1 LRGKKLASLSFAEN
15 KLPFSFDAMVPENSE
30 GCVEVELVK
39 KWMRGKVYIFVIL
52 MVFMSGCGGSF
63 FIWETEQ
70 DLQDIVNANQLYRL
84 GPHDVVALTV
94 FGEPDLT
101 KEMEVNGIGKISIPL
116 LGELDIGGKTL
127 KEADAL
133 VTAKLKDGYLKD
145 PKVTFSI
152 TRYRNFYVH
161 GEVNHPGA
169 FPYQTGLTVLKA
181 ITHAGGFTDRA
192 ARSGTKVIRM
202 IDGKAKRLA
211 TKMETYILPD
221 DIVMIPESFF

>member
-1 LRGKKLASLSFAEN
+1 MMTKDWMWRKVSL
-15 KLPFSFDAMVPENSE
+15 
-30 GCVEVELVK
+30 
-39 KWMRGKVYIFVIL
+39 FVIFT
-52 MVFMSGCGGSF
+52 VFISGCGGGK
-63 FIWETEQ
+63 FITESDQ
-70 DLQDIVNANQLYRL
+70 HIQKTGNHNHLYRL
-84 GPHDVVALTV
+84 GPHDIVALTV

-101 KEMEVNGIGKISIPL
+101 KEMEVNGVGKISMPL
-116 LGELDIGGKTL
+116 LGDIEVGGKTL

-133 VTAKLKDGYLKD
+133 VTAKLKDGYLND

-152 TRYRNFYVH
+152 TRYRNYYVH
-161 GEVNHPGA
+161 GEVNNPGA

-202 IDGKAKRLA
+202 LDGKEIRLA